1 MIQEHIYGIKKIKV
15 DSSVYNSELYFSR
28 KGDVGLNDKN
38 IVQFLSKDGTE
49 LYRHETPRDYGKPI
63 PYRIKIPANTDTIVF
78 TMSNNIYGDDV
89 HIHEVYVDNTPRI
102 LVDNKYAM
110 LTSYGVEKPY
120 SEITINYYATSER
133 RLYKIDNGD
142 WQEYKGTIRLE
153 TGQTVYAKGIDK
165 NGKETNQIP
174 SYTSALPKDALRVAA
189 YDGNEE
195 TYDDLGAY
203 LRNKK
208 DKSRQ
213 QCI

>member
-1 MIQEHIYGIKKIKV
+1 M
-15 DSSVYNSELYFSR
+15 YFSR

-208 DKSRQ
+208 DKSR
-213 QCI
+213 